1 MLNMSILSR
10 FSCSLLLG
18 CLLLPLSGKT
28 ANVIDY
34 PFQENSIAVCKV
46 DLRKDQLQMFWRDE
60 KKNVFGKF
68 GVLQNWLNQRGKSLV
83 CATNAGIYE
92 ENLRPLGLYIENGV
106 ELRHLNVRKNAYGNF
121 YLQPNGVFV
130 IRGTQAHIIN
140 TDQFA
145 AEHSMQW
152 QDVTFATQSGPL
164 LIEHGRINPMFSS
177 GSDNRLVR
185 NAICTLSINESAMV
199 VSRGPISFFDF
210 SHFLKDKLNCTDALY
225 LDGSVSRFYP
235 GLGSDIG
242 PQFGVI
248 LGVVK

>member
-121 YLQPNGVFV
+121 YLQPGEYTAGVA
-130 IRGTQAHIIN
+130 RR
-140 TDQFA
+140 QFY
-145 AEHSMQW
+145 
-152 QDVTFATQSGPL
+152 L
-164 LIEHGRINPMFSS
+164 LLH
-177 GSDNRLVR
+177 NRPPTGCH
-185 NAICTLSINESAMV
+185 A
-199 VSRGPISFFDF
+199 
-210 SHFLKDKLNCTDALY
+210 
-225 LDGSVSRFYP
+225 
-235 GLGSDIG
+235 
-242 PQFGVI
+242 
-248 LGVVK
+248 